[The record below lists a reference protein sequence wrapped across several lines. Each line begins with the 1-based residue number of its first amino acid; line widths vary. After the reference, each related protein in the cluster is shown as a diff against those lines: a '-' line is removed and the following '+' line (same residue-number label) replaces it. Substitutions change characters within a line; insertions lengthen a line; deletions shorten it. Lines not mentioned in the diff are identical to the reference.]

1 MHQGLRLIDTSR
13 WLLLGI
19 IAVAYWLWG
28 GTRPWAQDLVAQL
41 LLADL
46 MIFCIALIFLK
57 RMPRIAPVALWAIL
71 IFLVQ
76 GWLLSWNAYPGPGGL
91 RILLS
96 STPGQIP
103 WFPAFIDRGQ
113 SIRSMLLMTGL
124 LGAFCLSC
132 DLSANRDWLMRLW
145 KFTALLGLSIVI
157 LGLAQRFTK
166 APAIFWNV
174 YENDGPYFFSVFR
187 YHANAG
193 AFINLTFPMMAS
205 LAVLSVVLKWGQMER
220 VIWITGTLVSCA
232 AAFVNASKAAMVVT
246 LILILLSTCGL
257 WILSVR
263 PRSHMDKRSLLF
275 LMGASIVILAILILS
290 FGLDQALVRWS
301 SFRGLSLNADRTL
314 TYRVIIEHLIPR
326 TGLFGVGPGNFERA
340 FASMVEARDLPVLG
354 RWDMAHNDYLQ
365 GLVEWGWLGTICWS
379 TILGGALLQALR
391 MIWDQSIPLEN
402 KALGFGG
409 SIALTGVLLHA
420 CVDFPL
426 QITSIQLSVALL
438 CGMLWGGL
446 PNKESRKRKRVS
458 KSPSIQK

>member
-1 MHQGLRLIDTSR
+1 MPLGLRLIDPSR

-19 IAVAYWLWG
+19 IALADWLWG
-28 GTRPWAQDLVAQL
+28 GTRPWTQDLITRL

-46 MIFCIALIFLK
+46 IIFCIALLLLK
-57 RMPRIAPVALWAIL
+57 RMPRIAPVGLWAIL
-71 IFLVQ
+71 ILLAQ
-76 GWLLSWNAYPGPGGL
+76 GWLLSWNAYQGPGGL

-96 STPGQIP
+96 STPGHIP
-103 WFPAFIDRGQ
+103 WFPAFIDQGQ

-145 KFTALLGLSIVI
+145 KFMAFLGLSIVI
-157 LGLAQRFTK
+157 LGLAQRFTN

-193 AFINLTFPMMAS
+193 AFINLVFPMMAS

-220 VIWITGTLVSCA
+220 VLWITGTLASCA
-232 AAFVNASKAAMVVT
+232 AAFVNASKAAMVIT
-246 LILILLSTCGL
+246 LILILLGTCGL
-257 WILSVR
+257 WILSAR
-263 PRSHMDKRSLLF
+263 PGTRMDKRSLLM
-275 LMGASIVILAILILS
+275 LIGASLVVLAILILS

-314 TYRVIIEHLIPR
+314 TYRVIIEHMIPR
-326 TGLFGVGPGNFERA
+326 TGLFGIGPGNFEAA
-340 FASMVEARDLPVLG
+340 FASLVEAGDLKVLG

-365 GLVEWGWLGTICWS
+365 GLVEWGWLGMICWA
-379 TILGGALLQALR
+379 TILGGALLQALS
-391 MIWDQSIPLEN
+391 MIWDQAIPLEN

-438 CGMLWGGL
+438 CGMLWGCL
-446 PNKESRKRKRVS
+446 PGEQARKRKRVS
-458 KSPSIQK
+458 KTT